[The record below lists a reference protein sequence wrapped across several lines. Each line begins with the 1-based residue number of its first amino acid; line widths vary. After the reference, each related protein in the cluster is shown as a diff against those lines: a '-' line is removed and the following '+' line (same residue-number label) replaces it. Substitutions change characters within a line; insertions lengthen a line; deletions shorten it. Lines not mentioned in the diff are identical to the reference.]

1 LRARLV
7 VPLLLAALLSFGLCE
22 AHGQVD
28 STDVVHYD
36 LAKESRFETGCFGP
50 CACPVLISGP
60 LEGVFDLRHI
70 GFDGLYEN
78 YEVTSVRWTVSD
90 KTTNIS
96 IQGSD
101 TYRVGGEFAIQQHLK
116 LDLRVGSG
124 PPRQFDSG
132 LVAGGG
138 GFPRIVIDI
147 SLHQNKACRDTV
159 MHIDASPDP
168 VTSVGEVGPGSR
180 ARLDPVAPNPF
191 SQRVL
196 LRLALPS
203 VARGSVLVYD
213 IQGRA
218 VRHLYRGVW
227 LGAGAHPFTWDGR
240 GDDGRATSSGV
251 YFISAGVGS
260 QRVSCRVVKAQ

>member
-1 LRARLV
+1 MRARHV
-7 VPLLLAALLSFGLCE
+7 VPLLFAALLSFGLCE
-22 AHGQVD
+22 AHGQAD

-60 LEGVFDLRHI
+60 LEGVFDLKHI

-78 YEVTSVRWTVSD
+78 YEVSSVRWTVPD
-90 KTTNIS
+90 TTTTIT
-96 IQGSD
+96 IQGSG
-101 TYRVGGEFAIQQHLK
+101 TYRVGGEFAIQQQLK
-116 LDLRVGSG
+116 LDLTVGSG
-124 PPRQFDSG
+124 PPKRFDSG

-147 SLHQNKACRDTV
+147 SLHQNTACRDTV
-159 MHIDASPDP
+159 MHVDASPDP
-168 VTSVGEVGPGSR
+168 VTSVGDVGAGSP
-180 ARLDPVAPNPF
+180 ARLDPLAPNPF
-191 SQRVL
+191 SQRIL

-203 VARGSVLVYD
+203 AARVTVLVYD

-227 LGAGAHPFTWDGR
+227 LGAGEHPLAWDGR
-240 GDDGRATSSGV
+240 GDDGRAATSGV
-251 YFISAGVGS
+251 YFVSAGVGS